1 MGPKWWNP
9 EAAHDRRREQGR
21 QARLEREEQTDDDG
35 LDPVDEDLSA
45 EEQEL
50 RERQEDEMNAY
61 LRDVPDD
68 NF

>member
-9 EAAHDRRREQGR
+9 KAAHDRRREQGR
-21 QARLEREEQTDDDG
+21 QARLEREESPHDDG
-35 LDPVDEDLSA
+35 LDPADEDLSA

-50 RERQEDEMNAY
+50 RERQKAEMNAY
-61 LRDVPDD
+61 LQDIPSD

>member
-1 MGPKWWNP
+1 MGPKWWNA

-21 QARLEREEQTDDDG
+21 QARLEREEPTNDDE
-35 LDPVDEDLSA
+35 LDPADEDLSA

-50 RERQEDEMNAY
+50 RERQEDEMDAY
-61 LRDVPDD
+61 LRGVPGD